1 MRRRLDGRG
10 GGARGRGGGAG
21 VQEAGGGAW
30 EEGGGGRRKEMA
42 PTGGPHLSAAV
53 RKRRS
58 AGPRGKAGP
67 HGDGPEIWAAAEKKI
82 RKEGKWEVGRGG
94 FG

>member
-1 MRRRLDGRG
+1 
-10 GGARGRGGGAG
+10 
-21 VQEAGGGAW
+21 
-30 EEGGGGRRKEMA
+30 MA

-67 HGDGPEIWAAAEKKI
+67 YGDGPEIWAAAEKKI
-82 RKEGKWEVGRGG
+82 RKEGNGRWVAAGLGEVW
-94 FG
+94 FCLFLFFFFKSFPNQI